1 MKKSGA
7 QANAKESAQVKEKP
21 KSSKKSIIEKSSIV
35 EPQKHTF
42 YVVALEGPSQ
52 FNGIIGPLDLYKLHV
67 LVEGGSQPL
76 QEEYKGAAADAAAWY
91 SAHLESQGLSFTHVQ
106 TIQPHIHFLWVNLET
121 TPLDSYAHVTNLSAE
136 QKADPAVIAWKTYYI
151 PCQAGTKKEALGF
164 WVCAAQE
171 RLGPLSCAQLF
182 ESTLGVTV

>member
-7 QANAKESAQVKEKP
+7 QAKEKP

-42 YVVALEGPSQ
+42 YVIALEGPSQ

-76 QEEYKGAAADAAAWY
+76 QEEYRGAVADAAAWY
-91 SAHLESQGLSFTHVQ
+91 STHLESQGLSFTHVQ
-106 TIQPHIHFLWVNLET
+106 TIQPHIHFLWVNLES

>member
-1 MKKSGA
+1 MKKSGT
-7 QANAKESAQVKEKP
+7 QAKA
-21 KSSKKSIIEKSSIV
+21 SKKSSIQKSSIV

-52 FNGIIGPLDLYKLHV
+52 FNGIIGPLNLYKLHV

-76 QEEYKGAAADAAAWY
+76 QEEYKGAAVDAAAWY
-91 SAHLESQGLSFTHVQ
+91 SAHLKSQGLTFTHVQ
-106 TIQPHIHFLWVNLET
+106 TFDTHCHLLWVDLET
-121 TPLDSYAHVTNLSAE
+121 TPLDSYAHVKNLTAE
-136 QKADPAVIAWKTYYI
+136 ERADPAVIAWKTYYI

-182 ESTLGVTV
+182 ETTLGLTV